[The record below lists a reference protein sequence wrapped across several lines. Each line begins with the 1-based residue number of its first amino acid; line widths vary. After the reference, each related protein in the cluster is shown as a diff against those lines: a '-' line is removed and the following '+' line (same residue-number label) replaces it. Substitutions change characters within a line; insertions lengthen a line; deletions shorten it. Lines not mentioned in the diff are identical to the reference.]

1 MEFVSLPD
9 GEDWLLNPV
18 TEGWLKYESLIDG
31 TVDLCDVALLN
42 DALSVKR
49 ENEARV
55 REYMELAQ
63 R

>member
-1 MEFVSLPD
+1 LLLPVMEGL
-9 GEDWLLNPV
+9 
-18 TEGWLKYESLIDG
+18 LKYESLIDG

-55 REYMELAQ
+55 QDHMEKSK

>member
-1 MEFVSLPD
+1 MEGL
-9 GEDWLLNPV
+9 
-18 TEGWLKYESLIDG
+18 LKYESLIDG

-49 ENEARV
+49 ENEERV
-55 REYMELAQ
+55 RDHMDKGK

>member
-1 MEFVSLPD
+1 MEGLI
-9 GEDWLLNPV
+9 
-18 TEGWLKYESLIDG
+18 KYESLIDG

-55 REYMELAQ
+55 HAYMEETK

>member
-1 MEFVSLPD
+1 MEGLV
-9 GEDWLLNPV
+9 
-18 TEGWLKYESLIDG
+18 KYESLIDG

-42 DALSVKR
+42 DAISVRR

-55 REYMELAQ
+55 QAYMEKTK

>member
-1 MEFVSLPD
+1 MEGL
-9 GEDWLLNPV
+9 
-18 TEGWLKYESLIDG
+18 LKYESLIDG

-55 REYMELAQ
+55 QDHMEKSK